1 MTRKVIVEKKFKRDK
16 VLLLSLGHLIT
27 DIYPG
32 FLAPLLPLLMVK
44 LDFSITGAA
53 VLSSTLMLATSL
65 LQPVFGHLSDK
76 IKRKMFIV
84 IGPVMSAFFLS
95 GMNIPDNYY
104 LLMLFILLGGMGVAA
119 FHPQGAAL
127 INLKSGG
134 RKGVGMGIFVFG
146 GSVGFSLGSLLIS
159 GIASV
164 GGLEKTYYTM
174 IPGFIIAWLLY
185 KYFFRIEMPKVKEN
199 NTNYSQ
205 HPVYYALIFIMLLAS
220 VRAVIILG
228 FGTFIPIY
236 LAEKGKDIAYGG
248 ITLFLM
254 HSFGAV
260 GGLFGG
266 RIAEKIGEKTVI
278 VLSFILPI
286 PLFVLYM
293 VTSGFPSMLF
303 IAMGSIVLYSSIPV
317 TISLGQHI
325 LPHKIGM
332 ASSLLMG
339 FCWGIGGLVFIGM
352 GVVADIIGV
361 ETTMFYLIYTMG
373 IGFLL
378 SLFLLRIDTKYS
390 G

>member
-1 MTRKVIVEKKFKRDK
+1 MEKKFKREK

-53 VLSSTLMLATSL
+53 VLNSTLMLATSL
-65 LQPVFGHLSDK
+65 SQPLFGHLSDK

-95 GMNIPDNYY
+95 GINIPNNYY

-127 INLKSGG
+127 TNLKSGG

-164 GGLEKTYYTM
+164 GGLGKTHYAM
-174 IPGFIIAWLLY
+174 IPGFIIAFFLY
-185 KYFFRIEMPKVKEN
+185 KYFFHIEVPKLKEN
-199 NTNYSQ
+199 NTNCIP
-205 HPVYYALIFIMLLAS
+205 HAVYYILIFIILLVT

-228 FGTFIPIY
+228 LSTFIPIY
-236 LAEKGKDIAYGG
+236 LAEKGENIAYGG
-248 ITLFLM
+248 FTLFLM

-266 RIAEKIGEKTVI
+266 HIAEKIGEKTVI
-278 VLSFILPI
+278 ILSFILPI

-293 VTSGFPSMLF
+293 VTSGFLSILF
-303 IAMGSIVLYSSIPV
+303 IAAGSIVLYSSLPV

-325 LPHKIGM
+325 LPHRIGM
-332 ASSLLMG
+332 VSSLLMG
-339 FCWGIGGLVFIGM
+339 FCWGIAGLVFIGI
-352 GVVADIIGV
+352 GAVADVIGV
-361 ETTMFYLIYTMG
+361 ETTMFYLIYAMG